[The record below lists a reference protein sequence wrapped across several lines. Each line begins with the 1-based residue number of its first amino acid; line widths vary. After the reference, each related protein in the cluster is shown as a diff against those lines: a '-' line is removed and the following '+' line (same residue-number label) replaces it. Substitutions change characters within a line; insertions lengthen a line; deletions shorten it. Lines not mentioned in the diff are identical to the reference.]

1 MAEINDR
8 QDETLP
14 QEDANLDAAYK
25 EMLRE
30 RAACGLDES
39 QIESADLEKLQQ
51 TFEPRKQQLKLNTTA
66 STLDTELYCSNSF
79 GFQPRQISRFCFED
93 PQTVKLRITTLP
105 TRVKVRR
112 QKLRPL
118 KLRPVNGIALMREQ
132 PVSRIPLPVRKLAP
146 EMARE
151 LFRKL
156 FEKFGKAAE
165 RCEVLAVYRGVP
177 PAAAKSIQVEPGP
190 GNLQFIFPGRLKG
203 SGIGYCA
210 VIYTDPDGRVKRG
223 IYQLSP

>member
-1 MAEINDR
+1 VAENEDR
-8 QDETLP
+8 QPDVVRH
-14 QEDANLDAAYK
+14 EDASLDAAYN
-25 EMLRE
+25 EVLRE
-30 RAACGLDES
+30 RAASGLDES
-39 QIESADLEKLQQ
+39 QIESADIEKLHAA
-51 TFEPRKQQLKLNTTA
+51 FVPRKQQLKLHTSAN
-66 STLDTELYCSNSF
+66 TLDPEFFSSKSF
-79 GFQPRQISRFCFED
+79 GLQSRKVSGIGFED
-93 PQTVKLRITTLP
+93 PQTVKLRIAPLP

-118 KLRPVNGIALMREQ
+118 KLRPVNGLSLMREQ
-132 PVSRIPLPVRKLAP
+132 PVSRLPLPVRKLDP

-190 GNLQFIFPGRLKG
+190 GSLQFLVPGKLRG

-210 VIYTDPDGRVKRG
+210 VIYADPDGRIRRG